1 MRDAIALTALDAGL
15 ALKAA
20 PLKAPAPNKNEAGA
34 LKAAKEFEAVFLN
47 EVFGAMFE
55 GIKTDGPFG
64 GGAGEQIFR
73 SLMVDQYARTISAQ
87 GGIGL
92 ADAVKRQLMTMQ
104 EAPR

>member
-1 MRDAIALTALDAGL
+1 MSDAVSALQAGL

-20 PLKAPAPNKNEAGA
+20 PVKPPAPTANEAAA
-34 LKAAKEFEAVFLN
+34 LKAAKDFEAVFLN
-47 EVFGAMFE
+47 EVFGSMFE

-73 SLMVDQYARTISAQ
+73 SMMVDQYARTISAQ

-92 ADAVKRQLMTMQ
+92 ADVVKRQLMTLQ
-104 EAPR
+104 EGPR